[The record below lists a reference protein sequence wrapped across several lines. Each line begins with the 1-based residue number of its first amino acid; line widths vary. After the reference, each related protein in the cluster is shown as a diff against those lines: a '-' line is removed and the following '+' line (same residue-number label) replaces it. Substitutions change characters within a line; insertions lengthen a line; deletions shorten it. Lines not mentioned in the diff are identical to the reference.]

1 MANSR
6 PFLITP
12 YVQVSPDEAEL
23 RPIVPQFC
31 PHMLTDD
38 STRTLCKIELRHR
51 RRRKTGPGYP
61 LSVMCCTAHACTFTL
76 YPPGFAPY
84 QRKPVLKL
92 SPCGHRVFGEGDP
105 LETDF
110 ESTMFEGAVID
121 TSKDRHRP
129 RSALRAARIVG
140 VACDLAARLREQ
152 IASALSVSAGPL
164 HWLSRSSKDAWA
176 STREILT
183 QLNMHRGYV
192 YKYQARDLL
201 VSGCLAGYWGEPLL
215 YLEDA
220 HDVHRSPNAV
230 LVAQNDTVHQGCV
243 SGRPSP
249 RNRTGSGGHSARFP
263 VRELPKAH

>member
-31 PHMLTDD
+31 PHVLTDD
-38 STRTLCKIELRHR
+38 DTRPPCKIELRHR

-92 SPCGHRVFGEGDP
+92 SPCGHRVFGEGDS

-110 ESTMFEGAVID
+110 ESTMFEGAVLD
-121 TSKDRHRP
+121 TSNDRHRP
-129 RSALRAARIVG
+129 RSKRRAARIVG
-140 VACDLAARLREQ
+140 VASDLAARLRER
-152 IASALSVSAGPL
+152 IAWALSLPGGPL
-164 HWLSRSSKDAWA
+164 HWLSRSSQDAWV
-176 STREILT
+176 STREILA
-183 QLNMHRGYV
+183 QLNMHRGYR

-215 YLEDA
+215 YHEDV
-220 HDVHRSPNAV
+220 HDVRRSPDAV
-230 LVAQNDTVHQGCV
+230 PVAQNDAVHKGHV

-249 RNRTGSGGHSARFP
+249 RNRFGSAG
-263 VRELPKAH
+263 